1 MIREFT
7 ETDWDAF
14 AGAEIFPCGGTPII
28 DDEDEHLVLVA
39 SGNSVE
45 VIPTTGDNIMTIYA
59 MQIAFPTQE
68 AAKIFLRGLPGT
80 MSELIDVG
88 FERLN

>member
-7 ETDWDAF
+7 ENDWDAF
-14 AGAEIFPCGGTPII
+14 AGADIFPCGGSPII

-39 SGNSVE
+39 SGSQVE
-45 VIPTTGDNIMTIYA
+45 AIPTTGDNLMTIYA
-59 MQIAFPTQE
+59 IKVAFPTQE